1 MKRIECVL
9 LMISIMSLGVAAQT
23 PKNVS
28 GGEDA
33 SQSRENAKPEAAK
46 PGVAKSEAVPQ
57 SDADAAQPVAD
68 AAQPQIAEAS
78 TVSTSASASFS
89 PLPPDA
95 LVANVPAAN
104 VQLQSEIQEALS
116 KDPALSK
123 CGVVVSASAEGI
135 DLTGSA
141 GNSRERLAAW
151 RLAESYARGKKVENH
166 ILVNGQGGPAPAN
179 THPENGTP
187 ASNPAPSAASS
198 PGLQNNRQ

>member
-1 MKRIECVL
+1 MKRIEFVL
-9 LMISIMSLGVAAQT
+9 LMISMMSLGVAAQT
-23 PKNVS
+23 PKNAS
-28 GGEDA
+28 GGEDTPQA
-33 SQSRENAKPEAAK
+33 RENAKPEA
-46 PGVAKSEAVPQ
+46 GPQ
-57 SDADAAQPVAD
+57 SDAGAAQPVVD

-95 LVANVPAAN
+95 PVANVPAAN
-104 VQLQSEIQEALS
+104 VELQSEIQEALS

-135 DLTGSA
+135 DLTGNA
-141 GNSRERLAAW
+141 GSSRERLAAW

-166 ILVNGQGGPAPAN
+166 ILVKGQGGPAPAN
-179 THPENGTP
+179 AHPENGTP

-198 PGLQNNRQ
+198 PSLQNNRQ